1 MWDEKNAIKDLRKAA
16 EIDPLLR
23 NTIEKELQA
32 FAVAIK
38 EKDIAQK
45 EKLSKLFQ

>member
-16 EIDPLLR
+16 EMDPLLH
-23 NTIEKELQA
+23 NSIEKELQV
-32 FAVAIK
+32 FAIAIK

-45 EKLSKLFQ
+45 EKLSKLFK